1 MKVRELLSLL
11 NQYDLDSTVVCSV
24 HNGFTDTYGVVD
36 HTWEDIFDHTIYND
50 LYGTPG
56 QIDGR
61 LLDKD
66 LKNPNSKV
74 VYIGSDF
81 PCQNGIGD
89 KDINYNIQTLNDDPN
104 WLWEHNGF
112 EWIYD
117 EDGPFWSYIKEFTEA
132 NNDGDFEYEMINYYK
147 NKGEDWYT
155 CEIHC
160 RRNVLYP
167 AKIITLINPG
177 IEEIR
182 NAIELLGLEKKLVI

>member
-1 MKVRELLSLL
+1 MKNKSLIGIL
-11 NQYDLDSTVVCSV
+11 RQFDEDAEVLCSV
-24 HNGFTDTYGVVD
+24 NNGYTDTYGVVD
-36 HTWEDIFDHTIYND
+36 YAWEDYFERSVYND

-66 LKNPNSKV
+66 LNNPNSKV
-74 VYIGSDF
+74 IYIGSDF

-89 KDINYNIQTLNDDPN
+89 KDINYNIQTLNDDPD
-104 WLWEHNGF
+104 WLWKHNDF
-112 EWIYD
+112 EWVDD

-182 NAIELLGLEKKLVI
+182 NAIELLGLEKRLIT